1 MRMTEHRKKL
11 FTLIELLI
19 VIAIIAILAAML
31 LPALN
36 QAREKARSTLCVNN
50 LKQIGLGLNNYAADF
65 KGMVMAAYDGSRGT
79 NRDFWP
85 KMLVNMSYVKF
96 GSLNCPTALTTPQ
109 AVQAAKHYSSYARVS
124 RATYGGWIPSL
135 GCAFR
140 FEKAKGQ
147 PSTRVLVSDSA
158 YCTAGD
164 ISKGVAAGDASSVLR
179 QAYLGYSPYNTTAP
193 AWGWLHNKFA
203 NMLFLDLHVDAF
215 NVSGVTN
222 AMLGIGIGETL

>member
-11 FTLIELLI
+11 FTLTELLI
-19 VIAIIAILAAML
+19 VITIIAILAAML

-36 QAREKARSTLCVNN
+36 QAREKARSTSCVNN

-65 KGMVMAAYDGSRGT
+65 KGMVMAAYDGSRGG
-79 NRDFWP
+79 NRDFWT
-85 KMLVNMSYVKF
+85 KMLSNMGYVKF

-109 AVQAAKHYSSYARVS
+109 AVSGTRRYGSYARVS
-124 RATYGGWIPSL
+124 RATWGNWHPSL
-135 GCAFR
+135 SCAFR
-140 FEKAKGQ
+140 FEKVKGQ
-147 PSTRVLVSDSA
+147 ASTRILVSDSA
-158 YCTAGD
+158 YCTAND
-164 ISKGVAAGDASSVLR
+164 VAKGIAVSDDRGTLR

-203 NMLFLDLHVDAF
+203 NMLFLDLHVNAF